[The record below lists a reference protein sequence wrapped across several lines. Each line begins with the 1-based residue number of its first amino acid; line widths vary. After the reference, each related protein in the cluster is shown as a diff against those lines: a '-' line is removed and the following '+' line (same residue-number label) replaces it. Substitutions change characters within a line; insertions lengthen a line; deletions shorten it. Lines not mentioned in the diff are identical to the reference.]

1 MKAWNMLFN
10 VNDKRIPHSELIDES
25 YEISTSLAEAA
36 GLDYQAE
43 PSRSSPNGKDVNRL
57 TGHFLELIPA
67 ISAKKPYKM
76 FNVYADVATVI
87 TAFRVRDLP
96 KTSHEGVS
104 EFRKKQKC
112 ENCDVNKLDTNRN
125 SPVHKTESDNKENKQ
140 YLDDKIEKTKRL
152 RDETDDDSDEDD
164 DEGNENLIY
173 LKQLASK
180 WQDKQKASGIFDEI
194 ETKPSTSKKKVNIA
208 SSPNIQTNE
217 IRKDNIDS
225 NGNSE
230 NDRDHDRRDQQKK
243 VRVVK
248 KTKEISKDIQLK
260 TLKRSKV
267 DDEDSDDEDDEDDE
281 NDNRLNHNKRNE
293 TNIEKPFFNPE
304 KMNINSKPLKI
315 DKTIIKEKISKIKE
329 IDAKEVI
336 KPNENV
342 KMQQTPIK
350 TAHKN
355 ILKKENEPKDKNIE
369 KILDI
374 PSANVQ
380 DEIKL
385 DKVLRSDVK
394 KPNEK
399 LPIEIIAKDKL
410 EIKKVDEVLKITTIS
425 KGVKEQR
432 QESNFNGSREENR
445 LKQLTNAL
453 FRRNLLKSEFEDFYA
468 FFPTFAPNFTRV
480 QNPECRR
487 HGQILL
493 RQLRGS
499 KLWALNMLD
508 ATGKVPS
515 GILQGNG
522 IQLGNFDQCLGSR
535 ARVQLDTGSVVRV
548 QGKYCLA
555 RIDLKA
561 EHPDLEI
568 PVHLAQAKNL
578 IKSRI
583 DDPGHFVPRF
593 STLSWGVC
601 VPSPCSP
608 EDVEGIVRDA
618 IKHYQYSSG
627 VSIRVRIDHR
637 DCQMQNKQAWWEEW
651 SGIPTLLTL
660 SIYGVVILLVL
671 IATAQDFVAKRK
683 VEESKTNTT
692 KEKAGYNKNNTEN
705 EEKSAED
712 KQSPDGN
719 IISAFSLYRT
729 VKKLVAPATSD
740 EISCIHGVRAIATVA
755 LLVAHKF
762 LPVAV
767 TPYTNRVKISEVV
780 SSPLWS
786 WCRAGWI
793 FTDCFLLLSG
803 TLTAHRISSDNDSGA
818 FKRIFSRYLRLTPAL
833 LAVLLFYA
841 YVWDKVSIGPMWGAL
856 VTKNVEV
863 CQEGWWWNVLYL
875 QNYFGFENMCAPQ
888 THQLALDM
896 QLSILAGFVVWA
908 MQSDLPMLRALVP
921 TLHVWTA
928 FSRYKTAKEHR
939 LTMLAYH
946 GVSVS
951 QLYRTARLS
960 YTSVIHR
967 STSYLIG
974 LSLGLALKNNTYHSR
989 MLMTFGWFVSGI
1001 LWFLVLWAGFDSGTH
1016 QYRYSVTFAA
1026 QYAALAPI
1034 SSALAIAWLIYAVH
1048 SGHCDFLQKILCSRP
1063 LTLISRLSYAL
1074 YLCQFIVFLTN
1085 AATIKT
1091 SSEFSLI
1098 SLINIQEISLIFL
1111 SSILL
1116 TLTFVI
1122 PMQSLP
1128 KILFLITNYKS
1139 DINNKFGS
1147 YLKKSQDK
1155 PEFPPTVRNKQTLIA
1170 HREVLEE
1177 IPEVEIEYENRRE
1190 STDGLDEIL
1199 EEEEDDEEAIVE
1211 GQNRLDEEDLE
1222 IIEEEGQGIN
1232 EDFWIN
1238 RQDNAQR
1245 RAYSRNSDR
1254 DLDDWEVTGNGN
1266 DQDGAQNYRYS

>member
-1 MKAWNMLFN
+1 M
-10 VNDKRIPHSELIDES
+10 VRIKWTFTLVI
-25 YEISTSLAEAA
+25 IS
-36 GLDYQAE
+36 
-43 PSRSSPNGKDVNRL
+43 L
-57 TGHFLELIPA
+57 TLLT
-67 ISAKKPYKM
+67 
-76 FNVYADVATVI
+76 TVI
-87 TAFRVRDLP
+87 TAFRIRDLK
-96 KTSHEGVS
+96 KTTYESVS
-104 EFRKKQKC
+104 EFKKKHKC
-112 ENCDVNKLDTNRN
+112 ENCDVNKLEIDRT

-140 YLDDKIEKTKRL
+140 YLDDKIPEKTKRFD
-152 RDETDDDSDEDD
+152 DETDEDSDEDD

-173 LKQLASK
+173 LKKLASK
-180 WQDKQKASGIFDEI
+180 WQDKQKASGIYNDV
-194 ETKPSTSKKKVNIA
+194 ETKLSTSKKKVNIA
-208 SSPNIQTNE
+208 SSHSIQVDE
-217 IRKDNIDS
+217 IKKDNNVQHSESEDS
-225 NGNSE
+225 DNNGE
-230 NDRDHDRRDQQKK
+230 NDRDDDKRDQQM
-243 VRVVK
+243 RASVVK
-248 KTKEISKDIQLK
+248 KRKEISKDVQFKPLQR
-260 TLKRSKV
+260 TKV
-267 DDEDSDDEDDEDDE
+267 EDEDSDVEDDEDDE
-281 NDNRLNHNKRNE
+281 NDNMPINNDKNE
-293 TNIEKPFFNPE
+293 TNFDKPFLNAEMDKNP
-304 KMNINSKPLKI
+304 KPLKNE
-315 DKTIIKEKISKIKE
+315 KSVIKDEIPKIKE
-329 IDAKEVI
+329 IDAEKVVEPNQKI
-336 KPNENV
+336 K
-342 KMQQTPIK
+342 KQQTPIQS
-350 TAHKN
+350 TNKN
-355 ILKKENEPKDKNIE
+355 ILKKEREPKDKNIG
-369 KILDI
+369 KIQDI
-374 PSANVQ
+374 PSANDQ
-380 DEIKL
+380 EEIKL
-385 DKVLRSDVK
+385 DEVLRSDFK
-394 KPNEK
+394 KPKEK
-399 LPIEIIAKDKL
+399 LPIGITAKDKL
-410 EIKKVDEVLKITTIS
+410 EIKKVDEELKVTTIS
-425 KGVKEQR
+425 KDIKGPR
-432 QESNFNGSREENR
+432 QEIDKNGSQEENR
-445 LKQLTNAL
+445 LKHVTNAS

-522 IQLGNFDQCLGSR
+522 IQLGNFDQCLGSQ

-627 VSIRVRIDHR
+627 VSIRVRVDHR
-637 DCQMQNKQAWWEEW
+637 DCQMQRKQAWWEKW
-651 SGIPTLLTL
+651 LGIPTLLTL

-671 IATAQDFVAKRK
+671 IATAQDFIAKRK
-683 VEESKTNTT
+683 VEESNTNTT
-692 KEKAGYNKNNTEN
+692 KERPGYNKTNTEN
-705 EEKSAED
+705 EEKTADD
-712 KQSPDGN
+712 KQRPDDN

-803 TLTAHRISSDNDSGA
+803 TLTAHRISSDKGSGA
-818 FKRIFSRYLRLTPAL
+818 FKRILSRYLRLTPAL
-833 LAVLLFYA
+833 LAVLVFYA
-841 YVWDKVSIGPMWGAL
+841 YIWNNVSIGPMWGAL

-875 QNYFGFENMCAPQ
+875 QNYFGFEDMCAPQ

-896 QLSILAGFVVWA
+896 QLSILAGLVVWA

-939 LTMLAYH
+939 LTLLAYH

-967 STSYLIG
+967 STPYLIG
-974 LSLGLALKNNTYHSR
+974 LSLGLTLKNNTYHSR
-989 MLMTFGWFVSGI
+989 VLITFGWLFSGL
-1001 LWFLVLWAGFDSGTH
+1001 LWFLLLWAGFDSGSH

-1034 SSALAIAWLIYAVH
+1034 ASALAIAWLIYAVH
-1048 SGHCDFLQKILCSRP
+1048 GGYCDFLKNILCSRP

-1085 AATIKT
+1085 AATIRT

-1111 SSILL
+1111 SSLLL

-1128 KILFLITNYKS
+1128 KILFSISNYKN
-1139 DINNKFGS
+1139 DVKNKKAGLD
-1147 YLKKSQDK
+1147 LKKSQGE
-1155 PEFPPTVRNKQTLIA
+1155 PECPLKNENAVETPTVRNRQTLVA
-1170 HREVLEE
+1170 HREVLED
-1177 IPEVEIEYENRRE
+1177 IPEAEIEYEYRRE
-1190 STDGLDEIL
+1190 LIDGLDEIL
-1199 EEEEDDEEAIVE
+1199 EEEEDAEAVVE
-1211 GQNRLDEEDLE
+1211 GHNCLDEEDLE
-1222 IIEEEGQGIN
+1222 IIEEEEQGGN

-1245 RAYSRNSDR
+1245 RPYSRNSDR

-1266 DQDGAQNYRYS
+1266 GQDGAQNYRYSRER